1 MSRVFRF
8 FRQVK
13 SNFLRPYLTLGPL
26 ESAGNSKTSQKRV
39 KKPFSTFPPFT
50 RTECRYHEVPR
61 HVMALAPLLKRR
73 RCCILDLG
81 YLLDDSKPN
90 GSSLNRNML
99 INAGASMIARL

>member
-1 MSRVFRF
+1 
-8 FRQVK
+8 
-13 SNFLRPYLTLGPL
+13 
-26 ESAGNSKTSQKRV
+26 
-39 KKPFSTFPPFT
+39 
-50 RTECRYHEVPR
+50 
-61 HVMALAPLLKRR
+61 MALAPLLKRR